1 MIYVTGDCHADWTRF
16 SIGGFPEQK
25 EMTRDDFVIV
35 CGDFGLWHD
44 TPTEKWWFKWFAHKN
59 FTVLFVDGNHGNFDR
74 LYGNEFEIIDFHGG
88 KAHKISENI
97 YHLMR
102 GYVFEL
108 DGKKIFT
115 FGGAKSHDID
125 DGILDRNDFT
135 SDAEFQDA
143 VNRWRK
149 QNKRFRINH
158 VSWWEQEMP
167 SKEEMEFGLK
177 TLAEHNNE
185 VDYIITHCCPQQ
197 IAAIYSNGAFK
208 ADELTNYFNTVMNT
222 TKFSKWFFGHYHD
235 DIQIV
240 DKFILL
246 YHQIVRIT

>member
-16 SIGGFPEQK
+16 SMGGFPEQK

-44 TPTEKWWFKWFAHKN
+44 TPTERWWFKWFAQKN

-135 SDAEFQDA
+135 SDAEFQNT

-149 QNKRFRINH
+149 QNKWFRINH
-158 VSWWEQEMP
+158 VSWWKQEMP

-246 YHQIVRIT
+246 YHQIIRIT

>member
-1 MIYVTGDCHADWTRF
+1 
-16 SIGGFPEQK
+16 
-25 EMTRDDFVIV
+25 
-35 CGDFGLWHD
+35 
-44 TPTEKWWFKWFAHKN
+44 
-59 FTVLFVDGNHGNFDR
+59 
-74 LYGNEFEIIDFHGG
+74 
-88 KAHKISENI
+88 
-97 YHLMR
+97 MR

-125 DGILDRNDFT
+125 DGILNRDNFT
-135 SDAEFQDA
+135 SDEEFQDT

-149 QNKRFRINH
+149 QNKWFRINH
-158 VSWWEQEMP
+158 VSWWKQEMP

-197 IAAIYSNGAFK
+197 IAAIYSHGTFK
-208 ADELTNYFNTVMNT
+208 TDELTDYFNTVMNT

-246 YHQIVRIT
+246 YHQIIRIT